1 MMLDALNAPRRPMT
15 EVDMVLLW
23 SALFLITLGV
33 VMVYSATAYRN
44 ETSGVSHAY
53 HLVHH
58 LTYLCIGLVLSAL
71 AFQIRL
77 TVWQSFA
84 PWLFLLGVILLGLV
98 LTPLGSSMMG
108 AQRWIRLGSLSVQP
122 SEFVK
127 LFALL
132 YAADYTVRK
141 INIMHDLKRAFLPM
155 AVSMSVVGGLLILEP
170 DFGTFVVIVSLA
182 MGILFLGG
190 LRARLF
196 AVLAAVLLLAF
207 SLLIALSDYRRARF
221 LGFLN
226 PWGDPLGQG
235 YQVTHAWMALGRGE
249 WLGVGLGRSIEKKFY
264 LPEAHT
270 DFLLAIIGE
279 ELGFVG
285 VLVVV
290 ALFALIVRRAFAI
303 GRQCVQLELFYSAL
317 VAMGI
322 GIWLG
327 VQGFINLGVNV
338 GLLPTKGLTLPLM
351 SYGGTGLV
359 VNCVALAILLRVDW
373 ENRQLMA
380 GGRKA

>member
-1 MMLDALNAPRRPMT
+1 
-15 EVDMVLLW
+15 MVLLW
-23 SALFLITLGV
+23 SALFLLALGV
-33 VMVYSATAYRN
+33 VMVYSTTAYRN
-44 ETSGVSHAY
+44 ETSGISHAY

-58 LTYLCIGLVLSAL
+58 LTYLCIGLVVSAL

-77 TVWQSFA
+77 TLWQSLA
-84 PWLFLLGVILLGLV
+84 PWLFLLGVVLLILV
-98 LTPLGSSMMG
+98 LTPLGTNING

-155 AVSMSVVGGLLILEP
+155 AVSMSIVGCLLLLES
-170 DFGTFVVIVSLA
+170 DFGAFVVIVLPA

-196 AVLAAVLLLAF
+196 AVLTALLLLSF
-207 SLLIALSDYRRARF
+207 SLMIALSAYRLARF
-221 LGFLN
+221 RVFLD
-226 PWGDPLGQG
+226 PWQEPLGGG
-235 YQVTHAWMALGRGE
+235 YQVTHAWMALGRGG
-249 WLGVGLGRSIEKKFY
+249 WLGVGLGQSIEKKLY

-285 VLVVV
+285 ILVVV

-322 GIWLG
+322 GIWIG
-327 VQGFINLGVNV
+327 VQGGINLGVNV
-338 GLLPTKGLTLPLM
+338 GLLPTKGLPLPLM

-359 VNCVALAILLRVDW
+359 VNCVAFAILLRVDW
-373 ENRQLMA
+373 ENRQLMR
-380 GGRKA
+380 GRQV